1 MQKVLITGGAGYIGS
16 TVASALLD
24 RDVTPVVLDDLSKG
38 RAEFVEGRIFYQG
51 DIADAG
57 LLDRVFAEHP
67 DIDAVL
73 HCAAKIVVP
82 DSVARPLH
90 YYRENVG
97 KTVDLLESLQR
108 NGCTRVVFSSS
119 GSIYAPT
126 PDARVDETCPVDAN
140 SPYARTKQ
148 MMEQVLQDWTR
159 GSGAD
164 GLRVITL
171 RYFNP
176 IGADPRLRTGL
187 QDLNPT
193 HALGKLI
200 ESHANG
206 TPFTVTGVD
215 WATRDGS
222 GIRDYIHVQ
231 DLADAHVAALTRFD
245 EVVAPGADDR
255 YRVINVGTG
264 EGTTVR
270 ELIAA
275 FEEAVGAK
283 LDVREA
289 GPRPG
294 DVIGCYTTVDTART
308 LLHWTPRR
316 TITEGVTS
324 ALAWRAKWSTHLA
337 TTPTSA

>member
-1 MQKVLITGGAGYIGS
+1 MKKVLITGGAGFIGS

-24 RDVTPVVLDDLSKG
+24 RGITPVVLDDLSKG
-38 RAEFVEGRIFYQG
+38 RAEFVEDRIFYRG
-51 DIADAG
+51 DIADAA
-57 LLDRVFAEHP
+57 LLDRIFAEHP
-67 DIDAVL
+67 DIEATV

-82 DSVARPLH
+82 ESVAKPLY
-90 YYRENVG
+90 YYRENVA
-97 KTVDLLESLQR
+97 KTVDLLDSLQR
-108 NGCTRVVFSSS
+108 LGCTRVVFSSS
-119 GSIYAPT
+119 ASIYAPT
-126 PDARVDETCPVDAN
+126 PDARVDESCPVDAN

-159 GSGAD
+159 GEGAEQQ
-164 GLRVITL
+164 RVIAL

-176 IGADPRLRTGL
+176 IGADPQLRTGL

-200 ESHANG
+200 EAHTTGA
-206 TPFTVTGVD
+206 PFTVTGVD

-222 GIRDYIHVQ
+222 GIRDYVHVQ
-231 DLADAHVAALTRFD
+231 DLAEAHVAALLRFD
-245 EVVAPGADDR
+245 AVIAPGAAER

-264 EGTTVR
+264 DGTTVR

-275 FEEAVGAK
+275 FERAVGAR

-294 DVIGCYTTVDTART
+294 DVIGCYAAVDTARE
-308 LLHWTPRR
+308 LLDWQPRR
-316 TITEGVTS
+316 GIAEGVAD
-324 ALAWRAKWSTHLA
+324 ALAWRAKWAAQLGV
-337 TTPTSA
+337 

>member
-1 MQKVLITGGAGYIGS
+1 MKKVLITGGAGFIGS

-24 RDVTPVVLDDLSKG
+24 RGITPVVLDDLSKG
-38 RAEFVEGRIFYQG
+38 RAEFVEDRIFYRG
-51 DIADAG
+51 DIADAA
-57 LLDRVFAEHP
+57 LLDRIFADHP
-67 DIDAVL
+67 DIDATV

-82 DSVARPLH
+82 ESVAKPLY
-90 YYRENVG
+90 YYRENVA
-97 KTVDLLESLQR
+97 KTVELLESLQR
-108 NGCTRVVFSSS
+108 HGCTRVVFSSS
-119 GSIYAPT
+119 ASIYAPT
-126 PDARVDETCPVDAN
+126 PDARVDESCPVDAN

-159 GSGAD
+159 GEGAQRQ
-164 GLRVITL
+164 RVIAL

-176 IGADPRLRTGL
+176 IGADPQLRTGL

-200 ESHANG
+200 EAHTTGA
-206 TPFTVTGVD
+206 PFTVTGVD

-222 GIRDYIHVQ
+222 GIRDYVHVQ
-231 DLADAHVAALTRFD
+231 DLAEAHVAALLRFD
-245 EVVAPGADDR
+245 GVVAPGAADR

-264 EGTTVR
+264 DGTTVR

-275 FEEAVGAK
+275 FEEAVGAR

-294 DVIGCYTTVDTART
+294 DVIGCYAAVDTARE
-308 LLHWTPRR
+308 LLEWQPRR
-316 TITEGVTS
+316 GIAEGVAD
-324 ALAWRAKWSTHLA
+324 ALAWRAKWAARLGV
-337 TTPTSA
+337 

>member
-1 MQKVLITGGAGYIGS
+1 MKKVLITGGAGFIGS

-24 RDVTPVVLDDLSKG
+24 QGITPVILDDLSKG
-38 RAEFVEGRIFYQG
+38 RAEFVEDRIFYQG
-51 DIADAG
+51 DIADPA

-67 DIDAVL
+67 DIEAAV

-82 DSVARPLH
+82 ESVARPLY
-90 YYRENVG
+90 YYRENVA
-97 KTVDLLESLQR
+97 KTVDLLDSLQR

-119 GSIYAPT
+119 ASIYAPT

-159 GSGAD
+159 AEGAEAI
-164 GLRVITL
+164 RVIAL

-176 IGADPRLRTGL
+176 IGADPQLRTGL

-200 ESHANG
+200 EAHTTGA
-206 TPFTVTGVD
+206 PFTVTGVD

-231 DLADAHVAALTRFD
+231 DLAEAHVAALTRFD
-245 EVVAPGADDR
+245 QVVPPTAEDR

-270 ELIAA
+270 ELVAA
-275 FEEAVGAK
+275 FEQAVGAR

-289 GPRPG
+289 APRPG
-294 DVIGCYTTVDTART
+294 DVIGCYTSVDTARD
-308 LLHWTPRR
+308 LLGWTARR
-316 TITEGVTS
+316 TIAEGVTD
-324 ALAWRAKWSTHLA
+324 ALTWRAKWAAHLG
-337 TTPTSA
+337 TTV

>member
-1 MQKVLITGGAGYIGS
+1 MKKVLIAGGAGFIGS

-24 RDVTPVVLDDLSKG
+24 RGITPVVLDDLSKG
-38 RAEFVEGRIFYQG
+38 RAEFVEDRIFYRG
-51 DIADAG
+51 DIADAA
-57 LLDRVFAEHP
+57 LLDRIFADHP
-67 DIDAVL
+67 DIDATV

-82 DSVARPLH
+82 ESVAKPLY
-90 YYRENVG
+90 YYRENVA
-97 KTVDLLESLQR
+97 KTIELLDALQR
-108 NGCTRVVFSSS
+108 HGCTRIVFSSS
-119 GSIYAPT
+119 ASIYAPT
-126 PDARVDETCPVDAN
+126 PDARVDESCPVDAG

-159 GSGAD
+159 GEGAERQ
-164 GLRVITL
+164 RVIAL

-176 IGADPRLRTGL
+176 IGADPQLRTGL
-187 QDLNPT
+187 QDLHPT

-200 ESHANG
+200 EAHSTGA
-206 TPFTVTGVD
+206 PFTLTGVD

-231 DLADAHVAALTRFD
+231 DLAEAHVAALLRFD
-245 EVVAPGADDR
+245 QVIAPGAADR

-264 EGTTVR
+264 DGTTVR

-275 FEEAVGAK
+275 FEQAVGVR

-294 DVIGCYTTVDTART
+294 DVIGCYASVDTARD
-308 LLHWTPRR
+308 LLGWQPRR
-316 TITEGVTS
+316 GIAEGVAD
-324 ALAWRAKWSTHLA
+324 ALAWRAKWAARLGV
-337 TTPTSA
+337 

>member
-1 MQKVLITGGAGYIGS
+1 MKKVLITGGAGFIGS

-24 RDVTPVVLDDLSKG
+24 RGITPVVLDDLSRG
-38 RAEFVEGRIFYQG
+38 RVEFVEDRVFYRG
-51 DIADAG
+51 DIADAA
-57 LLDRVFAEHP
+57 LLDRIFAEHP
-67 DIDAVL
+67 DIDATV

-82 DSVARPLH
+82 ESVARPLY
-90 YYRENVG
+90 YYRENVA
-97 KTVDLLESLQR
+97 KTVDLLDSLQR
-108 NGCTRVVFSSS
+108 HGCTRVVFSSS
-119 GSIYAPT
+119 ASIYAPT
-126 PDARVDETCPVDAN
+126 PDARVDESSPVDAA

-159 GSGAD
+159 GEGAERQ
-164 GLRVITL
+164 RVIAL

-187 QDLNPT
+187 QDLRPT

-200 ESHANG
+200 EAHTTG
-206 TPFTVTGVD
+206 TPFTVTGTD

-231 DLADAHVAALTRFD
+231 DLAEAHVAALLRFD
-245 EVVAPGADDR
+245 EVIAPGVADR

-264 EGTTVR
+264 DGTTVR

-275 FEEAVGAK
+275 FEQAVGTS
-283 LDVREA
+283 LEVREA

-294 DVIGCYTTVDTART
+294 DVIGCYAVVDTARD
-308 LLHWTPRR
+308 LLGWQPRR
-316 TITEGVTS
+316 GIAEGVS
-324 ALAWRAKWSTHLA
+324 DALAWRRVWSA
-337 TTPTSA
+337 RIGVS

>member
-1 MQKVLITGGAGYIGS
+1 MKKVLITGGAGFIGS

-24 RDVTPVVLDDLSKG
+24 RGIVPVVLDDLSKG
-38 RAEFVEGRIFYQG
+38 RAEFVEGRVFYRG
-51 DIADAG
+51 DIADAA
-57 LLDRVFAEHP
+57 LVDRIFAEHP
-67 DIDAVL
+67 EIDATV

-82 DSVARPLH
+82 ESVARPLH
-90 YYRENVG
+90 YYRENVA
-97 KTVDLLESLQR
+97 KTVELLDSLQR

-119 GSIYAPT
+119 ASIYAPT
-126 PDARVDETCPVDAN
+126 PDALVDESSPVEAN

-159 GSGAD
+159 GEGAERQ
-164 GLRVITL
+164 RVITL

-176 IGADPRLRTGL
+176 IGADPQLRTGL

-200 ESHANG
+200 EAHG
-206 TPFTVTGVD
+206 TGAPFTVTGVD
-215 WATRDGS
+215 WPTRDGS

-231 DLADAHVAALTRFD
+231 DLAEAHVAALLRFD
-245 EVVAPGADDR
+245 GVLAPDAADR
-255 YRVINVGTG
+255 YRVINLGTG
-264 EGTTVR
+264 DGTTVR

-275 FEEAVGAK
+275 FEQAVGAK

-294 DVIGCYTTVDTART
+294 DVIGCYAAVDTARE
-308 LLHWTPRR
+308 LLGWKPERG
-316 TITEGVTS
+316 IAEGVAD
-324 ALAWRAKWSTHLA
+324 ALAWRAKWAAHLGA
-337 TTPTSA
+337 